1 MLLAA
6 AALVPIAVPVGL
18 GLLFTVQT
26 PAQLLHATSS
36 PLPSFEVA
44 ALKPNNHQR
53 PGLQSRVLKSLQKI
67 KGNSESHAEA
77 CASLSLRGMIMRE
90 LATYLLF
97 TCILLVPAQASA
109 QGPPLSEPQ
118 LPPQAAYDQAIR
130 PLEMT
135 RRAPQNWSEV
145 ELAAL
150 KVARDQAEVACAA
163 RSPTQFTGDDLLGL
177 ARLCTFAQQ
186 WQPVLQAASKYIQ
199 DQLVTSGGNLKRSA
213 ALAMAFDYSVQANL
227 ALNDPDS
234 ALSIA
239 QWMLRTVPYDEFTSE
254 ATNSTLH
261 AIQFTHTDQALALLV
276 QRQPT
281 LLSSIKDHG
290 LSGTGSGGLG
300 AAGAP
305 DLHTPLSLEALYAD
319 AIALPATQQFA
330 NQPGAAASSYAEL
343 EAALPNNLSSEE
355 TAFISE
361 KRRQYLLLGSHLP
374 LVTSMGSL
382 LDAGDPAP
390 ANLNTEFAY
399 GTVFLLFPDWCNQ
412 CLTMGSNFVPVAKDL
427 HDRYHVRFFALLAQ
441 ANPPEKRSVKETARN
456 PSRDA
461 SSAASKS
468 DKAVRSASAQPER
481 PHVEL
486 NLAVKPTPD
495 ALLLGT
501 PTLIVPNETLN
512 SFAAT
517 DFPLVIATDHNGI
530 VRAIQLA
537 PDNTLAP
544 DGLIYQLVRHILA
557 NWPPAP
563 H

>member
-1 MLLAA
+1 
-6 AALVPIAVPVGL
+6 
-18 GLLFTVQT
+18 
-26 PAQLLHATSS
+26 
-36 PLPSFEVA
+36 
-44 ALKPNNHQR
+44 
-53 PGLQSRVLKSLQKI
+53 
-67 KGNSESHAEA
+67 
-77 CASLSLRGMIMRE
+77 MIMRE
-90 LATYLLF
+90 LVTFLLF
-97 TCILLVPAQASA
+97 TCIPVATAQASA
-109 QGPPLSEPQ
+109 QGQPHSESQ

-135 RRAPQNWSEV
+135 RRSPQNWSEV

-177 ARLCTFAQQ
+177 ARLCAFAQQ
-186 WQPVLQAASKYIQ
+186 WQPVLQSASKYLQ
-199 DQLVTSGGNLKRSA
+199 EQLVTSGGNLKRSG

-227 ALNDPDS
+227 SLNDPDS
-234 ALSIA
+234 ALYITQS
-239 QWMLRTVPYDEFTSE
+239 MLRTVPYDEFASE
-254 ATNSTLH
+254 ATHSTVH
-261 AIQFTHTDQALALLV
+261 SIQFTHTDQALALLA
-276 QRQPT
+276 QRQPI
-281 LLSSIKDHG
+281 LLSSIKGHG
-290 LSGTGSGGLG
+290 LLGSGSAGLG

-305 DLHTPLSLEALYAD
+305 NLPPFSLEALYAD
-319 AIALPATQQFA
+319 AIALPTMLQFA
-330 NQPGAAASSYAEL
+330 NQPGAAASSYTEL

-355 TAFISE
+355 STFISE

-374 LVTSMGSL
+374 LLTSMGSL
-382 LDAGDPAP
+382 LDPGAPAP
-390 ANLNTEFAY
+390 DNLNTEFAY
-399 GTVFLLFPDWCNQ
+399 VTVFLLFPDWCNQ
-412 CLTMGSNFVPVAKDL
+412 CLAMGSNFVPVAKDL

-441 ANPPEKRSVKETARN
+441 ANPPEKRSVKEVARN
-456 PSRDA
+456 PSKDA

-468 DKAVRSASAQPER
+468 DKAARSGSAQPER

-517 DFPLVIATDHNGI
+517 DFPLVIATDHNGVI
-530 VRAIQLA
+530 RTIQLA

-544 DGLIYQLVRHILA
+544 DGFIYQLVRHILA

>member
-1 MLLAA
+1 
-6 AALVPIAVPVGL
+6 
-18 GLLFTVQT
+18 
-26 PAQLLHATSS
+26 
-36 PLPSFEVA
+36 
-44 ALKPNNHQR
+44 
-53 PGLQSRVLKSLQKI
+53 
-67 KGNSESHAEA
+67 
-77 CASLSLRGMIMRE
+77 
-90 LATYLLF
+90 
-97 TCILLVPAQASA
+97 
-109 QGPPLSEPQ
+109 
-118 LPPQAAYDQAIR
+118 
-130 PLEMT
+130 
-135 RRAPQNWSEV
+135 
-145 ELAAL
+145 
-150 KVARDQAEVACAA
+150 
-163 RSPTQFTGDDLLGL
+163 
-177 ARLCTFAQQ
+177 
-186 WQPVLQAASKYIQ
+186 
-199 DQLVTSGGNLKRSA
+199 
-213 ALAMAFDYSVQANL
+213 
-227 ALNDPDS
+227 
-234 ALSIA
+234 
-239 QWMLRTVPYDEFTSE
+239 
-254 ATNSTLH
+254 
-261 AIQFTHTDQALALLV
+261 
-276 QRQPT
+276 
-281 LLSSIKDHG
+281 
-290 LSGTGSGGLG
+290 
-300 AAGAP
+300 
-305 DLHTPLSLEALYAD
+305 
-319 AIALPATQQFA
+319 
-330 NQPGAAASSYAEL
+330 
-343 EAALPNNLSSEE
+343 
-355 TAFISE
+355 
-361 KRRQYLLLGSHLP
+361 
-374 LVTSMGSL
+374 MGSL
-382 LDAGDPAP
+382 LDAGAPAP

-427 HDRYHVRFFALLAQ
+427 HDRYQIRFFALLAQ